1 VLSRGEIFGA
11 GRIGAHGEGALASG
25 EIFDVTVI
33 GSGPGGYVAAIRAG
47 QLGLKVA
54 VVERDPTGCGGTCV
68 LRGCIPTK
76 ALLHTADLYDDFKK
90 RKDYGI
96 VADNLG
102 LDFPAVMARKERI
115 VTRLSKSIEVY
126 LFKKNNVTLF
136 KGQARFE
143 GPQAVVVAGEG
154 GESRIDTKHVVLA
167 TGSRPKSLPGITPDG
182 KSIITSN
189 EILQL
194 KEIPKSLI
202 VIGAGAVGI
211 EFASMFARFGSTVTV
226 IEMLPRILPLE
237 DEEISAEAHKLLA
250 KQMTIHVGAR
260 TEAALK
266 TTSGV
271 EVGFRTAMGESQTVT
286 AELLLLAVGRG
297 PVTDGLNLES
307 TRVELDHGYVK
318 TDLRM
323 ASSEPG
329 VFAIGDVVA
338 LPDRP
343 HPQLAHVASAEGI
356 GVMER
361 LAGRPTEAL
370 DYDRVPSATYCQPET
385 AGVGLTEAEAKKR
398 GYDVRVGRFPFGN
411 IAKPRIIG
419 HADGLVKIV
428 SEARYDEVLG
438 IHMVGPHVTD
448 LISEACVALRLE
460 ATTEDLFRTI
470 HPHPTL
476 PEALMQAA
484 EALHG
489 HATDA

>member
-1 VLSRGEIFGA
+1 VANS
-11 GRIGAHGEGALASG
+11 

-33 GSGPGGYVAAIRAG
+33 GTGPGGYVAAIRAA
-47 QLGLKVA
+47 QMCLKTA
-54 VVERDPTGCGGTCV
+54 IVERDPACGGTCL

-76 ALLHTADLYDDFKK
+76 ALLHTADLFEDLHN
-90 RKDYGI
+90 RKEIGI
-96 VADNLG
+96 LAENVA
-102 LDFPAVMARKERI
+102 LDFPAVMARKDRI
-115 VTRLSKSIEVY
+115 VTRLSKGIETY
-126 LFKKNNVTLF
+126 LFKKNKITLF
-136 KGQARFE
+136 KGQGRFD
-143 GPQAVVVAGEG
+143 GPKAVVVKGEK
-154 GESRIDTKHVVLA
+154 GETRVDTKNVLIA
-167 TGSRPKSLPGITPDG
+167 TGSKPKTLPGMTPDG
-182 KSIITSN
+182 KQIVTSD

-202 VIGAGAVGI
+202 VIGAGAVGM

-266 TTSGV
+266 TPNGV
-271 EVGFRTAMGESQTVT
+271 EVGFRTDKGEAKTLT
-286 AELLLLAVGRG
+286 AEVLLVAVGRG

-307 TRVELDHGYVK
+307 TKVALDRGNIK
-318 TDLRM
+318 TDHMM
-323 ASSEPG
+323 ATDEPG

-338 LPDRP
+338 LEDRP

-356 GVMER
+356 GVAER
-361 LAGRPTEAL
+361 LAGQATEPL
-370 DYDRVPSATYCQPET
+370 NYDRVPSATYCRPEV

-398 GYDVRVGRFPFGN
+398 GYDVRVGRFAFGN
-411 IAKPRIIG
+411 LAKPRIIG
-419 HADGLVKIV
+419 HPDGLVKVV
-428 SEARYDEVLG
+428 SEAKYDEVLG
-438 IHMVGPHVTD
+438 VHMVGPHVTD

-460 ATTEDLFRTI
+460 ATTEEIFRTI

-484 EALHG
+484 EAVYG
-489 HATDA
+489 HAIDA